1 MSTGVGCHFLLWR
14 VFLTQG
20 SNPGLPHCRQMLY
33 HLGHQGS
40 GKTTTR
46 TLAYRV
52 RPPRGESPQCCW
64 HSSPCRSTEAGRR
77 ELSPRAADN
86 SKRGG
91 QRGATGET
99 RRPWWAG
106 LDCTSRRPSVWR
118 ENRNIS
124 QTTARHPAGMQG
136 TLSPSNPHAVGGI
149 HLIGGL

>member
-91 QRGATGET
+91 QWGATGET

-106 LDCTSRRPSVWR
+106 LEFMLRTAPAAGPLCGERIETFPRPLLDILQGCR
-118 ENRNIS
+118 ER
-124 QTTARHPAGMQG
+124 
-136 TLSPSNPHAVGGI
+136 
-149 HLIGGL
+149 